1 MCTFKLLFGIPC
13 FTCGITRSIISFLNL
28 DFKEAFIFHPLLLI
42 IIAYI
47 IFGILDVLKIRNI
60 SKSEIYLLFSLL
72 VFIYFVRMYLYFPHI
87 PPMDYEENNLI
98 NFILYTINQY

>member
-1 MCTFKLLFGIPC
+1 MCTFKLLFGVPC
-13 FTCGITRSIISFLNL
+13 FTCGITRSIISFINL
-28 DFKEAFIFHPLLLI
+28 EFKEAFFFHPLLLI

-60 SKSEIYLLFSLL
+60 SKYEIYLLFSLL
-72 VFIYFVRMYLYFPHI
+72 VFIYLLRMYLYFPHI

-98 NFILYTINQY
+98 NFILNSID